1 MFFAQNIMAEVEGL
15 GYGYLYNWYAV
26 SHLHFAP
33 TGWHVPTESDFQT
46 METFLGLPSD
56 ELTNVGNRGTTE
68 GGLLKEIGYTY
79 WDSPNTD
86 ATNTTG
92 FSFYGG
98 GKRDYDTGE
107 FVEIKLSGYLWSST
121 IGTTT
126 TYMRWLKYNLGGI
139 TRYKQYLNN
148 GYSIRLIKDST
159 TLSDGE
165 TSTMTDYDG
174 NVYDTICIGTQE
186 WTAQNWKCTKLND
199 GTPLTKVTN
208 NTTWANAGAG
218 DLYYCAYNNDESYV

>member
-1 MFFAQNIMAEVEGL
+1 
-15 GYGYLYNWYAV
+15 
-26 SHLHFAP
+26 
-33 TGWHVPTESDFQT
+33 
-46 METFLGLPSD
+46 
-56 ELTNVGNRGTTE
+56 
-68 GGLLKEIGYTY
+68 
-79 WDSPNTD
+79 
-86 ATNTTG
+86 
-92 FSFYGG
+92 
-98 GKRDYDTGE
+98 
-107 FVEIKLSGYLWSST
+107 
-121 IGTTT
+121 
-126 TYMRWLKYNLGGI
+126 MRWLKYNLGGI

-199 GTPLTKVTN
+199 GQPLTKVID
-208 NTTWANAGAG
+208 NTTWENAGVG